1 MPFNYR
7 LYLVTDEK
15 ACLGRDLLWVVEE
28 ALKGGV
34 DVVQLR
40 EKALDT
46 IAFTRRALEL
56 KNITDKYG
64 VPLIINDDLEVAI
77 AVEAA
82 GIHVGNNDTPPLAI
96 RQRLLKELIGYSIE
110 YEHQL
115 QTAQEAVCDYLALS
129 PVFSTPT
136 KTDTVT
142 EWGLQGVARIRQLT
156 AKPLVA
162 IGNIGFANAGS
173 IITAGADCLAV
184 VSAICSATQPAR
196 AAEQI
201 RTEIEQ
207 AVNARK
213 LNGYK

>member
-1 MPFNYR
+1 MIPFDYR

-40 EKALDT
+40 EKGLGT
-46 IAFTRRALEL
+46 VAFTRRALQL

-82 GIHVGNNDTPPLAI
+82 GIHVGNNDTPPVAI
-96 RQRLLKELIGYSIE
+96 RPRWAKGVIGYSIE

-115 QTAQEAVCDYLALS
+115 HTAQEAVCDYLALS

-142 EWGLQGVARIRQLT
+142 EWGLEGVTHIRQLT

-162 IGNIGFANAGS
+162 IGNIGIANAGS

-184 VSAICSATQPAR
+184 VSAICSATHPAR
-196 AAEQI
+196 AAEQL
-201 RTEIEQ
+201 RTAIEQ
-207 AVNARK
+207 AVSAGKYNS
-213 LNGYK
+213 